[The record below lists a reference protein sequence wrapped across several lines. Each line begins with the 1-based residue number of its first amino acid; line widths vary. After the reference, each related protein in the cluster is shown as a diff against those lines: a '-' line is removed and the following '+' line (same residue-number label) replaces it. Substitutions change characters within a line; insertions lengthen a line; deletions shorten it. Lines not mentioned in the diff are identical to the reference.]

1 MRTRRLLQLMEGQ
14 AARIDSVLNSLT
26 PSRAT
31 TSTVASVPRSL
42 TLLERELALLAYH
55 RQQVRLM
62 LSSVKASSN
71 IVRSMTDLHRLQY
84 SLARRAKRL
93 ADPTLTKREIV
104 RVRPG
109 VRRKEQQ
116 VLLTRIVVL
125 KHRLNKLY
133 TVEGLRPGHWE
144 YDRWANE
151 IKELRKR
158 ADGQGIS
165 EDVVEA
171 SSSAAIPQA

>member
-1 MRTRRLLQLMEGQ
+1 
-14 AARIDSVLNSLT
+14 
-26 PSRAT
+26 
-31 TSTVASVPRSL
+31 
-42 TLLERELALLAYH
+42 
-55 RQQVRLM
+55 M

-84 SLARRAKRL
+84 SLARRSKKL
-93 ADPTLTKREIV
+93 ADPKLTKRDIV

-133 TVEGLRPGHWE
+133 TVEGLRPGNWE
-144 YDRWANE
+144 YDRWATE
-151 IKELRKR
+151 IKELRRR

-165 EDVVEA
+165 EEEVEA
-171 SSSAAIPQA
+171 TTGLGQATS